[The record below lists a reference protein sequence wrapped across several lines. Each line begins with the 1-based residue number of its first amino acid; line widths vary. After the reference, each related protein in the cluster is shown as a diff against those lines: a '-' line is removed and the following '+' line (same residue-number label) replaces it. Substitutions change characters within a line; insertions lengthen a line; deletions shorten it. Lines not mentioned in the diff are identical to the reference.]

1 MIANSLS
8 QLNSEVHVKQAWR
21 VGLSRTGR
29 QKLDVTLDKV
39 HVQQY
44 GADIPWKRIA
54 ANRGGRAP
62 SAANGQLKNSD
73 GLVLGRRT
81 ISPRLGNRA

>member
-1 MIANSLS
+1 M
-8 QLNSEVHVKQAWR
+8 
-21 VGLSRTGR
+21 
-29 QKLDVTLDKV
+29 

-44 GADIPWKRIA
+44 GADIPEGPQLCGHNQAVTAQYNHLDKQNLLEQLEKLERRCMPWKRIA

>member
-1 MIANSLS
+1 M
-8 QLNSEVHVKQAWR
+8 
-21 VGLSRTGR
+21 
-29 QKLDVTLDKV
+29 

-44 GADIPWKRIA
+44 GADIPEGPQLYGYNQAVTAQYNHLDKQNLLEQLEKLERRCMPWKRIA
-54 ANRGGRAP
+54 ANRGGRAL
-62 SAANGQLKNSD
+62 SAGNGQLKNSD